1 MLRSSNLDINVSLL
15 SFSYEKIKGLFP
27 FQESSS
33 NVQLVELDDSEAT
46 LLQLDVDKPDDNKSE
61 LEKGVVEISLYAL
74 LGSPSRGTMRMRGK
88 INGHWITILIDIGST
103 HNFLDTAILVVLQLS
118 LDLTLTFEVK
128 VANGATI

>member
-1 MLRSSNLDINVSLL
+1 M
-15 SFSYEKIKGLFP
+15 
-27 FQESSS
+27 
-33 NVQLVELDDSEAT
+33 ELDDSEAT

-61 LEKGVVEISLYAL
+61 LEKGVAEISLYAL

>member
-1 MLRSSNLDINVSLL
+1 M
-15 SFSYEKIKGLFP
+15 
-27 FQESSS
+27 
-33 NVQLVELDDSEAT
+33 ELDDSEAT

-128 VANGATI
+128 VANGATIQTQGVCANVRISMQRHAFAVDLNSCP